1 MTDGYRSALYQF
13 ISMVELQ
20 QFKSFSILSFGKIC
34 AAAKTFDNKALD
46 ESFFLELQLSIFNSW
61 LDRLRTMPEEASQ
74 PLLSHIPDEFKQPH
88 LLRTSGGSWI
98 KMDRLVLLLAPTK
111 SK

>member
-1 MTDGYRSALYQF
+1 
-13 ISMVELQ
+13 
-20 QFKSFSILSFGKIC
+20 
-34 AAAKTFDNKALD
+34 
-46 ESFFLELQLSIFNSW
+46 
-61 LDRLRTMPEEASQ
+61 MPEEASQ